1 MQQYATQQQMQQQMQ
16 AMQNM
21 QNMGQYG
28 THGAHPQNQG
38 QHPPPPH
45 VHFKQYPN
53 NYPEVVPTPNTTAA
67 PQTISGNATYT
78 QQQQIYIQQQQ
89 IYMAQQQ
96 QQYQTLR
103 RKQQM
108 QPQMAPQSIPT
119 SQAIAPGSQAQMNQ
133 LVMQQQQVMASQL
146 PPPPQHMINPQMSS
160 QYIMS
165 TASTQPPPPATIVT
179 ANNSIYVQSK
189 TYGETT
195 AMPNNKVYGETSA
208 LPSKTYGENTAI
220 PTSVDSAMY
229 ERDKQIYKCS
239 TLRHGGKYDPHMLHK
254 GKGGVPATI
263 PTVPQIP
270 KFNNVAPPQANG
282 VTTNGIRPSIQNCPL
297 PEIPKVPI
305 SIPIT
310 KELPHNRL
318 VWFFIKV
325 WLI

>member
-16 AMQNM
+16 AM

-53 NYPEVVPTPNTTAA
+53 NYPEVVPQIPNTTAA
-67 PQTISGNATYT
+67 PQTISGNPTYT

-96 QQYQTLR
+96 QQQQQQYQTLR

-108 QPQMAPQSIPT
+108 QPQMTPQPIPT

-133 LVMQQQQVMASQL
+133 LVMQQQQVMASHL

-189 TYGETT
+189 TYGE
-195 AMPNNKVYGETSA
+195 APMPNNKVYGETSA
-208 LPSKTYGENTAI
+208 LPSKTYGDNTAI

-239 TLRHGGKYDPHMLHK
+239 TLRHGGKYDQHMLHK
-254 GKGGVPATI
+254 AKGGVPATI

-305 SIPIT
+305 SIPVS

-318 VWFFIKV
+318 V
-325 WLI
+325 